1 MNWLERLFRPR
12 TAASEGPA
20 AACPICHATAV
31 ARAVG
36 DVAPTHPGP
45 FDVNAYRLVEC
56 AGCDSVRLDPIPTP
70 DDLRTLYQRSV
81 QFADAHYTDPAQ
93 VARMLDYYGSC
104 LDHLGLMP
112 AAGEAMLEVGAG
124 WAWVARA
131 LRERSAAVATWAQD
145 LTDECAA
152 RCPWVDHYVVG
163 PIDTLPRDVAF
174 KLISLTHVI
183 EHLPDP
189 ATVLADLA
197 ARLAPGGRLFITAPH
212 RPEGWRR
219 GDGID
224 AWRGWSYLHVPAHI
238 AYLSRTWFEQ
248 VAARNG
254 LALARWDPSHENG
267 QAFEAVLVRRA

>member
-1 MNWLERLFRPR
+1 MNWLARLFQRRP
-12 TAASEGPA
+12 AAPGGPV
-20 AACPICHATAV
+20 AACPICHAV
-31 ARAVG
+31 AATREVG
-36 DVAPTHPGP
+36 EVAPTHPGP
-45 FDVNAYRLVEC
+45 FEVDAYRLVEC
-56 AGCDSVRLDPIPTP
+56 AACESVRLDPIPSP
-70 DDLRTLYQRSV
+70 EDLRTLYQRSV

-112 AAGEAMLEVGAG
+112 GDGEAMLEVGAG

-131 LRERSAAVATWAQD
+131 VRERSATVRTWAQD
-145 LTDECAA
+145 VTDECAA

-163 PIDTLPRDVAF
+163 TLDAVPRDAAF

-189 ATVLADLA
+189 AAVVADLA
-197 ARLAPGGRLFITAPH
+197 GRLAPGGRIFITAPH

-219 GDGID
+219 GGGIE

-238 AYLSRTWFEQ
+238 AYLSRSWFEQ
-248 VAARNG
+248 VARRHA
-254 LALARWDPSHENG
+254 LTLARWDPSHENG
-267 QAFEAVLVRRA
+267 QAFEAVLSGRH